1 MNYRELNKQ
10 LIIGLIIFAIIF
22 ISCQLDEKNMIEDGV
37 IHNIFLGN
45 VYLKSI
51 EYNEKIYIRE

>member
-10 LIIGLIIFAIIF
+10 LIIGLIIFAITF
-22 ISCQLDEKNMIEDGV
+22 ISCQLDEKNMIEAGV

-45 VYLKSI
+45 VYLKNI
-51 EYNEKIYIRE
+51 EIKE